1 MCFCLV
7 GCQVHS
13 SQPLSSQ
20 SHENH
25 LIEKFINIMI
35 IFYIFMKT
43 MKSKMGFTFFNWN
56 SIQSGIGDF
65 ATYQDD
71 SHQQATC
78 ILSHQK
84 DCQLTFT
91 FGKDYVIVKTTD
103 EVKLFECRFVWTLC
117 ITGGFIVKNLF
128 YRLIIFF
135 RYSSRKMI
143 PIIILPGSWLIIFYR
158 IANMR
163 ISELAAECFC
173 FTSNDFTFLS
183 CFRLWKFCAS

>member
-1 MCFCLV
+1 MKKCVMLLICVFLLV

-20 SHENH
+20 FHEKPLDRKVYQYHDYLLYIYEND
-25 LIEKFINIMI
+25 EKQN
-35 IFYIFMKT
+35 
-43 MKSKMGFTFFNWN
+43 GFTFEFELN
-56 SIQSGIGDF
+56 QSGIGDF

-103 EVKLFECRFVWTLC
+103 EE
-117 ITGGFIVKNLF
+117 N
-128 YRLIIFF
+128 Y
-135 RYSSRKMI
+135 
-143 PIIILPGSWLIIFYR
+143 
-158 IANMR
+158 
-163 ISELAAECFC
+163 
-173 FTSNDFTFLS
+173 LS
-183 CFRLWKFCAS
+183 ADLSGHYVLQEDLS

>member
-1 MCFCLV
+1 MKKCVMFLICVFLLV

-20 SHENH
+20 YHDYLLYIYEND
-25 LIEKFINIMI
+25 EKQ
-35 IFYIFMKT
+35 K
-43 MKSKMGFTFFNWN
+43 GFTFEFELN
-56 SIQSGIGDF
+56 QSGIGDF

-103 EVKLFECRFVWTLC
+103 EE
-117 ITGGFIVKNLF
+117 N
-128 YRLIIFF
+128 Y
-135 RYSSRKMI
+135 
-143 PIIILPGSWLIIFYR
+143 
-158 IANMR
+158 
-163 ISELAAECFC
+163 
-173 FTSNDFTFLS
+173 LS
-183 CFRLWKFCAS
+183 ADLSGHYVLQEALL